1 MEEVNVEIQGEEIK
15 DLRSYLTNP
24 SLIANVHSEL
34 LR

>member
-1 MEEVNVEIQGEEIK
+1 MEEVGIEIHEDEMK
-15 DLRSYLTNP
+15 DMRSYLTHP